1 MVVHSA
7 LPPLLEAVVADVRG
21 ATSRTGDGDV
31 MTAPE
36 AAATEG
42 LALIAPVTT
51 GRAARTTLPGTTGRS
66 CA

>member
-31 MTAPE
+31 MTAAE

-42 LALIAPVTT
+42 
-51 GRAARTTLPGTTGRS
+51 RR
-66 CA
+66 